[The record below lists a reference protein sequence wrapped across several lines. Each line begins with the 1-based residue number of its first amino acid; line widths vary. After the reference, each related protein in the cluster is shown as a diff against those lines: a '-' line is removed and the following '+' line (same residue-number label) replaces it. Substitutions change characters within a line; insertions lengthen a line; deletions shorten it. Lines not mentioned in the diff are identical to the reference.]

1 MFSPLDAAQALQQSI
16 LRYVRS
22 SLPLGYRSDQ
32 ATLGEYFHARLEKTQ
47 FRGPYVEAQ
56 QAYTLGLSLSEL
68 CAGAP
73 GSGLSALMDRAAALT
88 EADFQGPAR
97 AAFRRI
103 AGVDWQNPVAAVWSR
118 PLYAHQERAFNLVV
132 GGRSCVIATG
142 TGSGKTECYLY
153 PLLELLASEAP
164 QCRAE
169 PGIRAILLFPM
180 NALVE
185 DQLRRLRGLLLP
197 LNAASRGVLARR
209 ITFGRYTGQTP
220 RDETDTDRPRPE
232 QHIQELGE
240 VLTRK
245 DMFSAPPDIL
255 VTNFSMLEYALLRPA
270 DHALFRGAERFRML
284 VLDEAHA
291 YSGTVGAE
299 VAMLLRRVR
308 ATLAPERRLVF
319 VGTSATLGS
328 RPEHLQAMA
337 EFASKLF
344 DEEVP
349 SDRIITAPAAAPRLL
364 PAVPGLAERA
374 RDIAALGA
382 GLLLRLIGGH
392 ADVDDEPDGWPSR
405 LAGDAEQ
412 LARLAGASWDGM
424 EAEIGD
430 TEAWSQDP
438 EANARRLL
446 GKIFSTSDVFQ
457 RLNALVTA
465 AGGCQEVS
473 VLAADLFA
481 TRVAT
486 PEPSLVKATEV
497 LLTAAANARVG
508 SRAALAARY
517 HFFVGELGEACL
529 CLNPGCPGRDSG
541 DDGWW
546 SRLLLSHHAR
556 CPSCSRLAFALRL
569 CRKCG
574 FVLLEAWRPINNS
587 VILPEPDPDQASQR
601 LLFRPAGEGAEFQGA
616 RSRRLCVATGNWFE
630 ASDRGG
636 EAEERHQAGCPG
648 QVIRIVEWS
657 DDAGDIKLEKCPE
670 CDQGWYQGEE
680 VFTAPSI
687 SPYAAASVML
697 EEAARCLRGAHLR
710 SQILSF
716 SDSRQQAAKLAARL
730 QRTNRDY
737 AFRQLVWGAVLEA
750 NGGLSSCK
758 LLDRLFERV
767 SEDDRLVRLFAADPA
782 DTSDIAIK
790 TALGELLFR
799 EAASAYRSL
808 ESIGV
813 VAITYA
819 PELQEVA
826 SSLQIPAVLGNSE
839 GLRGGALRATL
850 DLGFRYRACMG
861 SAESAIPFSEPNLQ
875 RWSLYRSM
883 IPARGLPRGSAA
895 TSALFLKQF
904 TRRNNLLNLVD
915 RACKR
920 AGFALDLAQFNDTI
934 GSFWEGV
941 FVGQKLLTKG
951 YSRSERGHPLITT
964 SSAGESACLQLNLN
978 ALLWELPGADS
989 LFQCS
994 KCRRVTAINLAAVCP
1009 VRDCDGSLWPIKPEQ
1024 LDAPGSPVAHY
1035 RQLVEREP
1043 APLRVEEH
1051 TAEISPRRRAEI
1063 ERDFRDGGTEA
1074 VDVISGSTTFE
1085 LGIDIGTINAVYM
1098 ANLPPRLSN
1107 YRQRAGRAGRAG
1119 GASPLIVNYVRQRP
1133 HDQYF
1138 WRDIGGFI
1146 SGPVPPPKFKLSSR
1160 EILQRHGFSLLTG
1173 AALRRYDDAGRPKGG
1188 LWGPKWSDFS
1198 GFMEDMGAGAW
1209 AVAGADCAAVLKV
1222 VFAGVDS
1229 PLAVELQP
1237 GRIVAALEE
1246 RLRRTQPLLNQRA
1259 DDGVIE
1265 VLSDYGILPAYSFPI
1280 YVDEMRLFKCQPHD
1294 RPRRDLNLTRDR
1306 RISLA
1311 EYYPGRIITAG
1322 GYQIRS
1328 LGLWEGFED
1337 RALAHC
1343 PSCGQVTPRS
1353 SAQHCG
1359 CPTPPKHINAVVPW
1373 GGFYGETILDESPP
1387 ELEREVNA
1395 SSDVE
1400 FDPAGDPPPRD
1411 RMEGAALTVAF
1422 FEANLMKLARMR
1434 QFSPRLGSDALRL
1447 MPTRE
1452 RDVGWRWIERKSLRI
1467 PGPNEDHK
1475 TAAYHLLHE
1484 FTTDAIRLRFCD
1496 HPAARPLLA
1505 REGGDLIRTW
1515 ITLGEALLAASA
1527 RFLDIDDVANAELGV
1542 TFRRSVGAFG
1552 GRDLV
1557 LYDTAAGGAGY
1568 ARAIGENLREVF
1580 GSALDIVTGCECGDS
1595 CYRCLR
1601 SYRNQHLHARLDRML
1616 VSVGLADFIAGNWPS
1631 LARSQAGARL

>member
-1 MFSPLDAAQALQQSI
+1 MFSPLDAAQALQKSI

-56 QAYTLGLSLSEL
+56 QPYASGLSLSEL

-73 GSGLSALMDRAAALT
+73 SSGLSALMDRAAALT
-88 EADFQGPAR
+88 EADFQGSAR

-103 AGVDWQNPVAAVWSR
+103 AGADWQNPAASVWSR
-118 PLYAHQERAFNLVV
+118 PLYAHQQRAFNLVV
-132 GGRSCVIATG
+132 GGKSCVIATG

-169 PGIRAILLFPM
+169 PGIRSILLFPM

-197 LNAASRGVLARR
+197 LNAASPGVLARR

-220 RDETDTDRPRPE
+220 RDDADTDRPKPE

-240 VLTRK
+240 MLTRK
-245 DMFSAPPDIL
+245 EMFSAPPDIL

-270 DHALFRGAERFRML
+270 DHALFHGAGRFRML

-308 ATLAPERRLVF
+308 ATLAPGRQLVF

-328 RPEHLQAMA
+328 KPEHLEAMA

-349 SDRIITAPAAAPRLL
+349 SDRIITAPAAAPPL
-364 PAVPGLAERA
+364 PPVVPGLAERA
-374 RDIAALGA
+374 DDVAALSTR
-382 GLLLRLIGGH
+382 LLMRLIGGH
-392 ADVDDEPDGWPSR
+392 ADVDDELEGWPSR
-405 LAGDAEQ
+405 LADDAEQ
-412 LARLAGASWDGM
+412 LARLAGARWDGM
-424 EAEIGD
+424 EAEISD

-446 GKIFSTSDVFQ
+446 GKIFAASDVFR
-457 RLNALVTA
+457 RLKALVTA
-465 AGGCQEVS
+465 SGGCREVS

-481 TRVAT
+481 TGGAA
-486 PEPSLVKATEV
+486 PGPGLVKATEV
-497 LLTAAANARVG
+497 LLTAAANAHVG
-508 SRAALAARY
+508 GRAALAARY
-517 HFFVGELGEACL
+517 HFFVGEQGEAYL
-529 CLNPGCPGRDSG
+529 CLNPDCPGRDSG

-546 SRLLLSHHAR
+546 SRLFLSHHAR
-556 CPSCSRLAFALRL
+556 CPSCSGLAFALRL

-574 FVLLEAWRPINNS
+574 FVLLEAWRPANSS
-587 VILPEPDPDQASQR
+587 VILPESDPDQASQR
-601 LLFRPAGEGAEFQGA
+601 LLFRPAGEEAEFEGA
-616 RSRRLCVATGNWFE
+616 RSRRLCVLTGNWFE
-630 ASDRGG
+630 TSDTGG
-636 EAEERHQAGCPG
+636 HAEKEHRAGCPG
-648 QVIRIVEWS
+648 RVIRIAEWS
-657 DDAGDIKLEKCPE
+657 NAGNIKLEKCPE
-670 CDQGWYQGEE
+670 CDQEWYQDEE

-697 EEAARCLRGAHLR
+697 EEATRCLRGAHLG

-737 AFRQLVWGAVLEA
+737 AFRQLVWRAVLEA
-750 NGGLSSCK
+750 NGELSSCK

-767 SEDDRLVRLFAADPA
+767 NEDSRLVRLFAADPA
-782 DTSDIAIK
+782 DTSDSAMK
-790 TALGELLFR
+790 RALGELLFR
-799 EAASAYRSL
+799 EAASPYRSL

-813 VAITYA
+813 VAVAYT
-819 PELQEVA
+819 PELQETA
-826 SSLQIPAVLGNSE
+826 LSLRIPAGLGNSD
-839 GLRGGALRATL
+839 GLRGGALRAML

-861 SAESAIPFSEPNLQ
+861 SAESAIPLSEPNLQ
-875 RWSLYRSM
+875 RWRLYRSM
-883 IPARGLPRGSAA
+883 ISARDLPRGSA
-895 TSALFLKQF
+895 TTTALFLKQF
-904 TRRNNLLNLVD
+904 TRRNVLLNLVE

-920 AGFALDLAQFNDTI
+920 AGFGLDLAQFNDTI
-934 GSFWEGV
+934 GSFWESV
-941 FVGQKLLTKG
+941 FVRQKLLTKG
-951 YSRSERGHPLITT
+951 CSRSERGHPLITT
-964 SSAGESACLQLNLN
+964 SFVGESACLQLNFN
-978 ALLWELPGADS
+978 ALLWELPGAGS

-1009 VRDCDGSLWPIKPEQ
+1009 VRDCDGSLWPIEPEQ

-1035 RQLVEREP
+1035 RQLVEQEP

-1063 ERDFRDGGTEA
+1063 ERDFREGGAES

-1098 ANLPPRLSN
+1098 ANLPPRLAN

-1119 GASPLIVNYVRQRP
+1119 GASPLIVSYVRQRP

-1173 AALRRYDDAGRPKGG
+1173 AALRRYDNAGRPKGG

-1198 GFMEDMGAGAW
+1198 RYMAEMGAGGW
-1209 AVAGADCAAVLKV
+1209 AVAGADCAAVLKA
-1222 VFAGVDS
+1222 VFAGVDQQ
-1229 PLAVELQP
+1229 LAVELQP

-1246 RLRRTQPLLNQRA
+1246 RLQRAQPLLSQRA

-1280 YVDEMRLFKCQPHD
+1280 YVDEMRLFKCQPQD
-1294 RPRRDLNLTRDR
+1294 RPRRDLSLTRDR

-1337 RALAHC
+1337 RALARC
-1343 PSCGQVTPRS
+1343 PSCGQVTPRGS
-1353 SAQHCG
+1353 GQRCG
-1359 CPTPPKHINAVVPW
+1359 CSTPPKHINAVVPW

-1387 ELEREVNA
+1387 ELEREANA
-1395 SSDVE
+1395 SSEVE
-1400 FDPAGDPPPRD
+1400 FDPAGDPPPLD
-1411 RMEGAALTVAF
+1411 RTEGVALTVAF

-1447 MPTRE
+1447 LPTRE
-1452 RDVGWRWIERKSLRI
+1452 RDVGWHWIERKSLRI
-1467 PGPNEDHK
+1467 PGPNEAHK
-1475 TAAYHLLHE
+1475 AAAYHLLHE

-1505 REGGDLIRTW
+1505 REGGDLSRAW
-1515 ITLGEALLAASA
+1515 ATLGEALLAASA
-1527 RFLDIDDVANAELGV
+1527 RFLDIDDVANSELGV
-1542 TFRRSVGAFG
+1542 TFRPYVGALG

-1580 GSALDIVTGCECGDS
+1580 GSALDIITQCECGDS

-1616 VSVGLADFIAGNWPS
+1616 VSDGLARFVAANWPS
-1631 LARSQAGARL
+1631 FARSQAAAGL